1 MLYNCSLG
9 WVSMLCFWYCVC
21 NMMIVHTQG
30 TSVALNTKYS
40 VQVKAAGIYDSFVL
54 GVCWFFS
61 LFKVPGMDTGPR
73 TGCTPSSML
82 QLLVNASMPLD
93 SCRSVGLPLGPLLHW
108 AIFHICALLSPG
120 LWLRYDLKT
129 GTVVPLIVY
138 FWSEPLCGEHFL
150 LVVHL
155 LSVYGVFFRFI
166 QLLYFGLFLGT
177 SLNLVMALFLWF
189 LAPSPISANLLLLC
203 KNATDLSWFSS
214 LMFCWNCL

>member
-1 MLYNCSLG
+1 MLYQLHQLHQSAASLCVGQCFHQMLDLCKSAEQNNSILFTWFMLYNCSLG

-21 NMMIVHTQG
+21 NTMIVHTQG

-82 QLLVNASMPLD
+82 QLLVDASMPLD

-108 AIFHICALLSPG
+108 DIFTSVPYCPRGYDSDMIWKQE
-120 LWLRYDLKT
+120 LWY
-129 GTVVPLIVY
+129 P
-138 FWSEPLCGEHFL
+138 W
-150 LVVHL
+150 
-155 LSVYGVFFRFI
+155 
-166 QLLYFGLFLGT
+166 
-177 SLNLVMALFLWF
+177 
-189 LAPSPISANLLLLC
+189 
-203 KNATDLSWFSS
+203 
-214 LMFCWNCL
+214 

>member
-1 MLYNCSLG
+1 MTPLCWVFADSFHCLKCREWIQDPGPGARPHLCSSSL
-9 WVSMLCFWYCVC
+9 SMLPCLW
-21 NMMIVHTQG
+21 T
-30 TSVALNTKYS
+30 
-40 VQVKAAGIYDSFVL
+40 AADLWVYLWVL
-54 GVCWFFS
+54 CCIEIFS
-61 LFKVPGMDTGPR
+61 HLCLTVPGAM
-73 TGCTPSSML
+73 TPIWSE
-82 QLLVNASMPLD
+82 NRNCGTLD
-93 SCRSVGLPLGPLLHW
+93 SVFLVR
-108 AIFHICALLSPG
+108 
-120 LWLRYDLKT
+120 T
-129 GTVVPLIVY
+129 
-138 FWSEPLCGEHFL
+138 LCGEHFL